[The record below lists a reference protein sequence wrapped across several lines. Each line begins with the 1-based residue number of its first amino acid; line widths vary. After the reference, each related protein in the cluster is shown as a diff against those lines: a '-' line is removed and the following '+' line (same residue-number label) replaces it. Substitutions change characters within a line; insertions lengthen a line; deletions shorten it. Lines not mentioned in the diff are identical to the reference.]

1 MNKLIITSL
10 QNSIVKQVKELQSK
24 KAARKKQG
32 LFVVEGYRCVKEIPS
47 RKGLIEYLVVTEK
60 QLDQIPGHLLVDKC
74 YVVTEE
80 IFAKIS
86 ETQSPQ
92 GMLAIVKIPALH
104 LEDLSLND
112 GAYLILEN
120 LQDPGNLGTIIRTAH
135 AFGYKGIL
143 MTKGCVDAFSPKV
156 VRATMSGL
164 FYVPIVV
171 DETIKTYVESCKKVN
186 MPLYVTALHEKS
198 KNIKEISF
206 PKNLGLIIGNEGN
219 GVSQYCIDEADEL
232 MIIPMPGGAESLNAS
247 VAAAICMYATM
258 V

>member
-1 MNKLIITSL
+1 MITSL
-10 QNSIVKQVKELQSK
+10 QNPIVKQVKELQSK

-32 LFVVEGYRCVKEIPS
+32 FFVVEGYRCVKEIPA
-47 RKGLIEYLVVTEK
+47 KEGLIDYLVVTEK
-60 QLDQIPGHLLVDKC
+60 QVEQIPTHLIFSKC

-92 GMLAIVKIPALH
+92 GMLAIVKIPEHKLQN
-104 LEDLSLND
+104 LSLHE

-143 MTKGCVDAFSPKV
+143 MTKGTVDAFSPKV

-171 DETIKTYVESCKKVN
+171 DETIETYVEAFKKAKV
-186 MPLYVTALHEKS
+186 PLYVTALHEKA
-198 KNIKEISF
+198 KNIKEMTF
-206 PKNLGLIIGNEGN
+206 PDHLGLIIGNEGN
-219 GVSQYCIDEADEL
+219 GVTDYCINEADEL

-258 V
+258 G

>member
-1 MNKLIITSL
+1 MNKLMITSL
-10 QNSIVKQVKELQSK
+10 QNPIVKQVKELQSK

-32 LFVVEGYRCVKEIPS
+32 LFVVEGYRCVKEIPAK
-47 RKGLIEYLVVTEK
+47 KGLIDYLVVTEK
-60 QLDQIPGHLLVDKC
+60 QVDQIPEHLIVDKC

-86 ETQSPQ
+86 ETQTPQ
-92 GMLAIVKIPALH
+92 GMLAIVKIPTYH

-143 MTKGCVDAFSPKV
+143 MTKGSVDAFSPKV

-171 DETIKTYVESCKKVN
+171 DEAIETYVEAFKKAEAK
-186 MPLYVTALHEKS
+186 LYVTALHEKS

-206 PKNLGLIIGNEGN
+206 PRNLGLIIGNEGN
-219 GVSQYCIDEADEL
+219 GVTDYCISSADEL

-258 V
+258 N